1 MITPKK
7 RTLNEIRQTKDNF
20 YVVPELK
27 KIDDSQQLF
36 KDFFIETN
44 NINSNNYL
52 EFVSFIRERGYQIV
66 KKSFKSRLLTHHKM
80 VNYIIN
86 NKFFLIPLSISFN
99 IFLKI

>member
-1 MITPKK
+1 MNTPKK

-66 KKSFKSRLLTHHKM
+66 KK
-80 VNYIIN
+80 
-86 NKFFLIPLSISFN
+86 KF
-99 IFLKI
+99 

>member
-1 MITPKK
+1 MIIPKK

-44 NINSNNYL
+44 NINSDNYL

-66 KKSFKSRLLTHHKM
+66 KK
-80 VNYIIN
+80 
-86 NKFFLIPLSISFN
+86 KF
-99 IFLKI
+99 

>member
-44 NINSNNYL
+44 NINSDNYL

-66 KKSFKSRLLTHHKM
+66 KK
-80 VNYIIN
+80 
-86 NKFFLIPLSISFN
+86 KF
-99 IFLKI
+99 

>member
-27 KIDDSQQLF
+27 KIDDSQLLF
-36 KDFFIETN
+36 NDFFIETN

-52 EFVSFIRERGYQIV
+52 EFVSFTRKRGYQIV
-66 KKSFKSRLLTHHKM
+66 KK
-80 VNYIIN
+80 
-86 NKFFLIPLSISFN
+86 KF
-99 IFLKI
+99 

>member
-1 MITPKK
+1 MISPKK

-66 KKSFKSRLLTHHKM
+66 KK
-80 VNYIIN
+80 
-86 NKFFLIPLSISFN
+86 KF
-99 IFLKI
+99 

>member
-27 KIDDSQQLF
+27 KIDDSQLLF
-36 KDFFIETN
+36 NDFFIETN

-66 KKSFKSRLLTHHKM
+66 KK
-80 VNYIIN
+80 
-86 NKFFLIPLSISFN
+86 KF
-99 IFLKI
+99 

>member
-1 MITPKK
+1 MNTPKK

-27 KIDDSQQLF
+27 KIDNSQQLF

-66 KKSFKSRLLTHHKM
+66 KK
-80 VNYIIN
+80 
-86 NKFFLIPLSISFN
+86 KF
-99 IFLKI
+99 

>member
-1 MITPKK
+1 MIIPKK

-66 KKSFKSRLLTHHKM
+66 KK
-80 VNYIIN
+80 
-86 NKFFLIPLSISFN
+86 KF
-99 IFLKI
+99 

>member
-1 MITPKK
+1 MNTPKK

-36 KDFFIETN
+36 KDFFIKTN

-66 KKSFKSRLLTHHKM
+66 KK
-80 VNYIIN
+80 
-86 NKFFLIPLSISFN
+86 KF
-99 IFLKI
+99 

>member
-36 KDFFIETN
+36 KDVFIETN

-66 KKSFKSRLLTHHKM
+66 KK
-80 VNYIIN
+80 
-86 NKFFLIPLSISFN
+86 KF
-99 IFLKI
+99 

>member
-27 KIDDSQQLF
+27 KIDNSQQLF

-52 EFVSFIRERGYQIV
+52 EFVAFIRRRDYQIV
-66 KKSFKSRLLTHHKM
+66 KK
-80 VNYIIN
+80 
-86 NKFFLIPLSISFN
+86 KF
-99 IFLKI
+99 

>member
-66 KKSFKSRLLTHHKM
+66 KK
-80 VNYIIN
+80 
-86 NKFFLIPLSISFN
+86 KF
-99 IFLKI
+99 

>member
-36 KDFFIETN
+36 NDFFIETN
-44 NINSNNYL
+44 NINCNNYL

-66 KKSFKSRLLTHHKM
+66 KK
-80 VNYIIN
+80 
-86 NKFFLIPLSISFN
+86 KF
-99 IFLKI
+99 